1 LNPADVMN
9 FPMGLVEQMAQAV
22 AEEQRAAK
30 REAAKARARGR

>member
-9 FPMGLVEQMAQAV
+9 FPMGLVEQMRQV
-22 AEEQRAAK
+22 AEEEQRSAK